1 MRRPLEIRAT
11 LHQLDSLGVKS
22 MGIVAVTSLF
32 IGMVMTIQFAFGLR
46 RFGGVEYIPRVIILS
61 FCRELAPTLTAVI
74 VGGRIGSGMA
84 AEVGAMNV
92 TEQVDAIR
100 ALGADPA
107 KKLVLPRVLAAIIV
121 MPLLSVYALA
131 LGTLGA
137 IIICAAAVRHQAEP
151 LHQLLARGG
160 APRRLLRRPRQD
172 AVLRLPHR
180 DHRLPLRPADDGRD
194 RGRRPLDDAHRRR
207 RLDRDPDRGLLPH
220 QDPHAV
226 PGRMKHAR
234 ARQVALALVVS
245 PALVVAGLAYDA
257 HARRA
262 AKASEAPAIDALARR
277 LPTSDLAL
285 SGGARWLR
293 AISLEEPGA
302 AFADGP
308 ASPDPDPAG
317 AAMAPPVELWSAV
330 ARGRR

>member
-1 MRRPLEIRAT
+1 MSNLEERPSMSGPPSSRRFSLPTPPPRETFWDYWRARSERFIIHVGEVVQLSGRTFRAFFKRPSELSAT
-11 LHQLDSLGVKS
+11 LYQLESLGVKS

-137 IIICAAAVRHQAEP
+137 IIICAAQYDIKPTLFISSSLEVVR
-151 LHQLLARGG
+151 LGDFFSGLAKTPFFGFLIAIIGCHFGLRTTGG
-160 APRRLLRRPRQD
+160 TEG
-172 AVLRLPHR
+172 V
-180 DHRLPLRPADDGRD
+180 
-194 RGRRPLDDAHRRR
+194 
-207 RLDRDPDRGLLPH
+207 GLSTT
-220 QDPHAV
+220 
-226 PGRMKHAR
+226 RT
-234 ARQVALALVVS
+234 
-245 PALVVAGLAYDA
+245 VVAV
-257 HARRA
+257 
-262 AKASEAPAIDALARR
+262 SIAIL
-277 LPTSDLAL
+277 
-285 SGGARWLR
+285 
-293 AISLEEPGA
+293 I
-302 AFADGP
+302 ADFFLTKLLIVFQ
-308 ASPDPDPAG
+308 AG
-317 AAMAPPVELWSAV
+317 
-330 ARGRR
+330 